1 MSVRT
6 ATAQEALENQD
17 EDVLY
22 NIDEVT
28 GERTPLVPDS
38 GNSKVAPKK
47 GRPKKTEETPD
58 ESAAEGDG
66 E

>member
-6 ATAQEALENQD
+6 ATAQEALENQAP
-17 EDVLY
+17 EVLF

-28 GERTPLVPDS
+28 GAKTPIVPPS
-38 GNSKVAPKK
+38 GITKVAPKK
-47 GRPKKTEETPD
+47 PGRPKKEVVAD
-58 ESAAEGDG
+58 EPAAEGDG